1 MFVICTFDDHRGKN
15 DDSDGSEHNN
25 YGSEPEHNIM
35 LGILVK
41 PWLTVVRLRLRRISQ
56 HSESDCYFLR
66 FNALVG
72 YKIYMMEVSVLV
84 WIYSYGQGCRKGD
97 VEQRPYLFLSK
108 KYVMMNTDRIDA
120 ESSVVSF
127 NEMAG
132 NCENESKKEIFF
144 WKLVIF
150 FSFFTRKPCKQGVE

>member
-56 HSESDCYFLR
+56 HSESECYFLR
-66 FNALVG
+66 FNAIVG
-72 YKIYMMEVSVLV
+72 HTIYMMEVSVLEFIV
-84 WIYSYGQGCRKGD
+84 MVKGAERVMLNNDHICFFRKNM
-97 VEQRPYLFLSK
+97 S
-108 KYVMMNTDRIDA
+108 
-120 ESSVVSF
+120 
-127 NEMAG
+127 
-132 NCENESKKEIFF
+132 
-144 WKLVIF
+144 
-150 FSFFTRKPCKQGVE
+150 